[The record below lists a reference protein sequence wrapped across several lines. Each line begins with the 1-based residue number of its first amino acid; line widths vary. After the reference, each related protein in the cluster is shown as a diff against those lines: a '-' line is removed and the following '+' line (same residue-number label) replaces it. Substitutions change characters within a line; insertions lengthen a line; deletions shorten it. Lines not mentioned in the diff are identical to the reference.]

1 MSSATVTSAGEIALP
16 AEMRERHG
24 LAANSKVRVVETRH
38 GILLVPLTDAP
49 MAPELAQELAD
60 WQSLGAAAWD
70 AFSYNES
77 SE

>member
-38 GILLVPLTDAP
+38 CILLVPLTDAP

-60 WQSLGAAAWD
+60 WQSLGSTAWD
-70 AFSYNES
+70 SFPYSQTGE
-77 SE
+77 

>member
-16 AEMRERHG
+16 AELRERHG

-38 GILLVPLTDAP
+38 GILLVPLTNEP
-49 MAPELAQELAD
+49 MASELAQELAD

-70 AFSYNES
+70 SFPYKERG
-77 SE
+77 E